1 MDFYI
6 TKINEGDVL
15 NLADLVKRKQ
25 AIIDE
30 RQNLVERLESEQ
42 KPHFSIGLFYGRGSR
57 NLFGSDL
64 DLKQA
69 ADSQSEWIIDRIYDT
84 AIHSLETEIASLS
97 EKVMK
102 NLIESH
108 KP

>member
-30 RQNLVERLESEQ
+30 R
-42 KPHFSIGLFYGRGSR
+42 
-57 NLFGSDL
+57 
-64 DLKQA
+64 
-69 ADSQSEWIIDRIYDT
+69 
-84 AIHSLETEIASLS
+84 
-97 EKVMK
+97 
-102 NLIESH
+102 
-108 KP
+108 